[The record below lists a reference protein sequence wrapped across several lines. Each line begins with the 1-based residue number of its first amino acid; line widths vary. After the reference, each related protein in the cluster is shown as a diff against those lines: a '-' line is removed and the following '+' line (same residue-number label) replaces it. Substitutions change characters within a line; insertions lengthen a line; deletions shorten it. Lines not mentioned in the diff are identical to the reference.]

1 MIENLQIKNSLD
13 VYDGNYRIDRLSSQR
28 LITGYPT
35 IDKPWEQYYDFIEF
49 EEQKLLRTIY
59 QEIYANN
66 KLYLSDK
73 ALEFFGSKISYKQ
86 LFKNI
91 DKTAKSFEE
100 YGIKKGDIVTI
111 CCAGIPEMVYSFY
124 ALSKIGAVANFMSPF
139 FGKDGMMER
148 INECESKLLIVMDK
162 FYLEINDAIQNTC
175 IENSIVV
182 PTLNSSI
189 LRFVPSKKL
198 DLDFSHELL
207 WKNFIYDGRNRE
219 ESKIVDYEY
228 KLPLALVYSSGTT
241 GAAKAILLSN
251 DSFQNSVYAYE
262 KSGIDLSRNQKF
274 YQIIP
279 PWFSTGLSTSIHLP
293 LSHGSTVF
301 MDPRFERDIFI
312 RNIFK
317 AKPNYTIAPT
327 SMYEGFLD
335 EKLVGNKSLYFF
347 KYPFEGGEPL
357 RKEVE
362 ESIESVFKKH
372 GSDAKLRMGYG
383 QCECGATIAT
393 QFHNDNQI
401 DGSVGIPLPGIVI
414 GIFDENY
421 NELPYGSR
429 GQILVNT
436 QCGMT
441 EYYKNPLA
449 TDEYFYIDNNG
460 VKWSQTGD
468 IGYMDENGN
477 LFVEG
482 RMSDYTVVN
491 GKKIYNFDIEKILDS
506 QFEIKTCDVIA
517 NNNDDMVA
525 HIIFDDD
532 YVHKFSSFDSL
543 NEILQNYQRII
554 FEHFSDIDMVPEL
567 FKIREEFPYAKSG
580 KRDILKMKDEVK
592 DIIYI
597 DKSNLIKSK
606 NFVLKK

>member
-1 MIENLQIKNSLD
+1 MENLQISNAYMNNFTLD
-13 VYDGNYRIDRLSSQR
+13 KIRSQK

-35 IDKPWEQYYDFIEF
+35 IDRPWEQYYNFDEF
-49 EEQKLLRTIY
+49 EERKLLRTIY

-91 DKTAKSFEE
+91 NKTAKSLEE

-139 FGKDGMMER
+139 FDKDGMIER

-162 FYLEINDAIQNTC
+162 FYLEIKDSIQNTC

-189 LRFVPSKKL
+189 LGVIPTKKI

-207 WKNFIYDGRNRE
+207 WKNFIYDGKNRE

-241 GAAKAILLSN
+241 GASKAILLSN
-251 DSFQNSVYAYE
+251 DSFQNSIYAYE

-312 RNIFK
+312 KNIFK

-383 QCECGATIAT
+383 QCECGATITT
-393 QFHNDNQI
+393 QIHNDNQI
-401 DGSVGIPLPGIVI
+401 DGSVGTPLPGIVV

-421 NELPYGSR
+421 NEQPYNSR
-429 GQILVNT
+429 GQILVDT
-436 QCGMT
+436 QCGMA

-449 TDEYFYIDNNG
+449 TNEYFYIDNDG
-460 VKWSQTGD
+460 IRWSQTGD
-468 IGYMDENGN
+468 IGYMDEYGN

-482 RMSDYTVVN
+482 RMSDYTMVDS
-491 GKKIYNFDIEKILDS
+491 KKIYNFDIEKVLNS
-506 QFEIKTCDVIA
+506 QVEIKTCDVIA
-517 NNNDDMVA
+517 NKNGDMVA
-525 HIIFDDD
+525 HIIFDDEVLEKINFND
-532 YVHKFSSFDSL
+532 LS
-543 NEILQNYQRII
+543 NGILEKYQRLI
-554 FEHFSDIDMVPEL
+554 FEQCGDIDMVPKF
-567 FKIREEFPYAKSG
+567 FKIRKEFPYAKSG
-580 KRDILKMKDEVK
+580 KRDILKMKEETDDMIYVSK
-592 DIIYI
+592 DHLLVQQ
-597 DKSNLIKSK
+597 KVLS
-606 NFVLKK
+606 LKK

>member
-1 MIENLQIKNSLD
+1 MENLQISNAYMNNFTLD
-13 VYDGNYRIDRLSSQR
+13 KIRSQK

-35 IDKPWEQYYDFIEF
+35 IDRPWEQYYNFDEF
-49 EEQKLLRTIY
+49 EERKLLRTIY

-91 DKTAKSFEE
+91 NKTAKSLEE

-139 FGKDGMMER
+139 FDKDGMIER

-162 FYLEINDAIQNTC
+162 FYLEIKDSIQNTC

-189 LRFVPSKKL
+189 LGVIPTKKI

-207 WKNFIYDGRNRE
+207 WKNFIYDGKNRE

-241 GAAKAILLSN
+241 GASKAILLSN
-251 DSFQNSVYAYE
+251 DSFQNSIYAYE

-312 RNIFK
+312 KNIFK

-383 QCECGATIAT
+383 QCECGATITT
-393 QFHNDNQI
+393 QIHNDNQI
-401 DGSVGIPLPGIVI
+401 DGSVGTPLPGIVV

-421 NELPYGSR
+421 NEQPYNSR
-429 GQILVNT
+429 GQILVDT

-449 TDEYFYIDNNG
+449 TNEYFYIDNDG
-460 VKWSQTGD
+460 IRWSQTGD
-468 IGYMDENGN
+468 IGYMDEYGN

-482 RMSDYTVVN
+482 RMSDYTMVDS
-491 GKKIYNFDIEKILDS
+491 KKIYNFDIEKVLNS
-506 QFEIKTCDVIA
+506 QVEIKTCDVIA
-517 NNNDDMVA
+517 NKNGDMVA
-525 HIIFDDD
+525 HIIFDDEVLEKINFND
-532 YVHKFSSFDSL
+532 LS
-543 NEILQNYQRII
+543 NGILEKYQRLI
-554 FEHFSDIDMVPEL
+554 FEQCGDIDMVPKF
-567 FKIREEFPYAKSG
+567 FKIRKEFPYAKSG
-580 KRDILKMKDEVK
+580 KRDILKMKEETDDMIYVSK
-592 DIIYI
+592 DHLLVQQ
-597 DKSNLIKSK
+597 KVLS
-606 NFVLKK
+606 LKK

>member
-1 MIENLQIKNSLD
+1 MENLQISNAYMSNFTLD
-13 VYDGNYRIDRLSSQR
+13 KIRSQR

-35 IDKPWEQYYDFIEF
+35 IDKPWEQYYDFNEF
-49 EEQKLLRTIY
+49 AEQKLLRTIY

-91 DKTAKSFEE
+91 NKAAKSLEE

-139 FGKDGMMER
+139 FDKDGMIER

-182 PTLNSSI
+182 PTLNSSL

-207 WKNFIYDGRNRE
+207 WKNFIYDGKNRE

-241 GAAKAILLSN
+241 GASKAILLSN
-251 DSFQNSVYAYE
+251 DSFQNSIYAYE

-312 RNIFK
+312 KNIFK

-383 QCECGATIAT
+383 QCECGATITT
-393 QFHNDNQI
+393 QIHNDNQI
-401 DGSVGIPLPGIVI
+401 DGSVGTPLPGIVV

-421 NELPYGSR
+421 NEQPYNSR
-429 GQILVNT
+429 GQILVDT

-449 TDEYFYIDNNG
+449 TNEYFYIDNDG
-460 VKWSQTGD
+460 IRWSQTGD
-468 IGYMDENGN
+468 IGYMDEYGN

-482 RMSDYTVVN
+482 RMSDYTMVDS
-491 GKKIYNFDIEKILDS
+491 KKIYNFDIEKVLNS
-506 QFEIKTCDVIA
+506 QVEIKTCDVIA
-517 NNNDDMVA
+517 NKNGDMVA
-525 HIIFDDD
+525 HIIFDD
-532 YVHKFSSFDSL
+532 
-543 NEILQNYQRII
+543 EILEKINFNDLSNGILEKYQRLI
-554 FEHFSDIDMVPEL
+554 FDQCGDIDMVPKF
-567 FKIREEFPYAKSG
+567 FKIRKEFPYAKSG
-580 KRDILKMKDEVK
+580 KRDILKMKEETDDMIYVSK
-592 DIIYI
+592 DHLLVQQ
-597 DKSNLIKSK
+597 KVLS
-606 NFVLKK
+606 LKK